1 VHQKHHKPL
10 RVGLTGG
17 IASGKTTVA
26 DMFAELGVP
35 VIDTDVIAREVVQPG
50 QPALEEIRSE
60 FGAEIIDADGML
72 DRAAMRKIVFVDDDA
87 RRRLE
92 AILHPRIREATVR
105 QAEVA
110 GGDYQLIVVPLLV
123 ESPTRAFVDRVLV
136 VDCNEE
142 VQVARLFMRDAET
155 QKQAQRMLAAQAGR
169 ADRLA
174 IADDVISN
182 DGDLQETRAQ
192 VRSLHQEYLRQAAK
206 RVK

>member
-1 VHQKHHKPL
+1 MHQKHYKPL

-105 QAEVA
+105 QADVA

-142 VQVARLFMRDAET
+142 VQVARLLMRDAET